1 MFHYMSDVNVHWVV
15 GGGGGATLQECILLM
30 PGVLSNEGF
39 ILPLIQMLY
48 KSSGFLNYDTYLP
61 LPQ

>member
-1 MFHYMSDVNVHWVV
+1 MSMFTGWSE
-15 GGGGGATLQECILLM
+15 GGRTTLQEYILLM